1 MQRRLSTENCWQPDR
16 LPLTARLR
24 RLLAMDGE
32 APNSPEL
39 ARGLEDTLAVLDL
52 HLSDAEKQAAALLK
66 AARRLRRAAREG
78 NVASLPSAI
87 AAAQADAARAGEP
100 FANAAAALGYD
111 VAEAFASGAWL
122 DELAIA
128 AKAAGV
134 VLVRRD
140 GRVTA
145 YPVALRLDGRA
156 QGVRVGRK
164 LERRIRPSFLAAQ
177 LKALQQRPERFNARQ
192 FLDRLFL
199 LYDSKARAEDPAW
212 RPTRPGQGPLVA
224 LAELHDQLTVLPA
237 AAADYPKEE
246 FVTDLLRLDRQPDA
260 TGSHGH
266 RFELGGSTGRK
277 GGKRL
282 TLFDETGE
290 QHDYYAIRFILE
302 PSNGRADDQA
312 AAAR

>member
-1 MQRRLSTENCWQPDR
+1 MDADTPD
-16 LPLTARLR
+16 
-24 RLLAMDGE
+24 
-32 APNSPEL
+32 SPPF
-39 ARGLEDTLAVLDL
+39 ARGLEETLAALDA
-52 HLSDAEKQAAALLK
+52 HLADAAKQAGALRK

-78 NVASLPSAI
+78 AVGSLP
-87 AAAQADAARAGEP
+87 AALAATQAELGRAGEP
-100 FANAAAALGYD
+100 FARAAAALDYD
-111 VAEAFASGAWL
+111 VAAAFASGAWL
-122 DELAIA
+122 DELAAA
-128 AKAAGV
+128 AKDAGV

-145 YPVALRLDGRA
+145 SPVALRLDGRA
-156 QGVRVGRK
+156 QGVRLGRR
-164 LERRIRPSFLAAQ
+164 LERRIRPSFIAAQ

-212 RPTRPGQGPLVA
+212 RPNRPGQGPLVA
-224 LAELHDQLTVLPA
+224 LAELYDQLTVLPA
-237 AAADYPKEE
+237 AAADYPPEE
-246 FVTDLLRLDRQPDA
+246 FVADLLRLDRQPDA
-260 TGSHGH
+260 RGSQGQ

-290 QHDYYAIRFILE
+290 QHDFYAIRFIQE
-302 PSNGRADDQA
+302 PSHGRADDPA

>member
-1 MQRRLSTENCWQPDR
+1 MDADTPDSSQRAL
-16 LPLTARLR
+16 
-24 RLLAMDGE
+24 
-32 APNSPEL
+32 
-39 ARGLEDTLAVLDL
+39 GLEDILAAVEA
-52 HLSDAEKQAAALLK
+52 HLADAERQAAALLK
-66 AARRLRRAAREG
+66 AARRLRRGAREG
-78 NVASLPSAI
+78 AVASLPAAI

-100 FANAAAALGYD
+100 FAKAAATLEYD
-111 VAEAFASGAWL
+111 VADAFASGAWL
-122 DELAIA
+122 DELAAA

-145 YPVALRLDGRA
+145 YPLALRLDGRT
-156 QGVRVGRK
+156 QGVRIGRK
-164 LERRIRPSFLAAQ
+164 LEKRIRPSFLAAQ
-177 LKALQQRPERFNARQ
+177 LKALQERPERFNARQ
-192 FLDRLFL
+192 FLDRMFL

-212 RPTRPGQGPLVA
+212 RPARPGQGPLVA
-224 LAELHDQLTVLPA
+224 LAELYDQLTVLPA
-237 AAADYPKEE
+237 AAADYPPEE
-246 FVTDLLRLDRQPDA
+246 FVTDLLRLDRHPDA

-302 PSNGRADDQA
+302 PSHGRADDA
-312 AAAR
+312 APAAR

>member
-1 MQRRLSTENCWQPDR
+1 
-16 LPLTARLR
+16 
-24 RLLAMDGE
+24 MDAE
-32 APNSPEL
+32 PSDVPSL
-39 ARGLEDTLAVLDL
+39 ARGLEDTLAALDTY
-52 HLSDAEKQAAALLK
+52 LSEAERRAAALLK
-66 AARRLRRAAREG
+66 SARRLRRAASEG
-78 NVASLPSAI
+78 NVASLPTAI
-87 AAAQADAARAGEP
+87 AAAEDDAARIGKP
-100 FANAAAALGYD
+100 FADAAAALRYD

-122 DELAIA
+122 DELAA
-128 AKAAGV
+128 AAQAAGV

-156 QGVRVGRK
+156 QGVRIGRR

-192 FLDRLFL
+192 FLDRLFR
-199 LYDSKARAEDPAW
+199 LYASHARAEDPSW
-212 RPTRPGQGPLVA
+212 RPARPGQGPLVPV
-224 LAELHDQLTVLPA
+224 AELHDDLTVLPA
-237 AAADYPKEE
+237 AAADYPQEE
-246 FVTDLLRLDRQPDA
+246 FVADLLRLDQQHDA
-260 TGSHGH
+260 AGSQGH

-282 TLFDETGE
+282 TLFDEAGE

-302 PSNGRADDQA
+302 PSDGRADDSA

>member
-1 MQRRLSTENCWQPDR
+1 
-16 LPLTARLR
+16 LPLAAWLS
-24 RLLAMDGE
+24 RLLPMDTE
-32 APNSPEL
+32 PSDAPQL
-39 ARGLEDTLAVLDL
+39 ARSLEDTLAALDG
-52 HLSDAEKQAAALLK
+52 HLSDAEKQAVALLK

-78 NVASLPSAI
+78 NVASLPAAI
-87 AAAQADAARAGEP
+87 AAAQADAARTGEP
-100 FANAAAALGYD
+100 FANAAAVLDYD

-122 DELAIA
+122 DELAAA

-156 QGVRVGRK
+156 QGVRVGRR

-177 LKALQQRPERFNARQ
+177 LKALQQRPERFNTRQ

-224 LAELHDQLTVLPA
+224 LAELHDQMTVLPA
-237 AAADYPKEE
+237 AAADYPQEE
-246 FVTDLLRLDRQPDA
+246 FTSDLLRLDRQPDA
-260 TGSHGH
+260 TGSQGH

-302 PSNGRADDQA
+302 PSHGRADNPP